1 MSSTPDMAFAP
12 NVQEIVRSDP
22 SQIPE
27 NFLVIR
33 NEEKGKSNNTADT
46 CHLSSEIPI
55 VDLSLLSRGHKEEL
69 NKLDQACKE
78 WGFFQV
84 VNHGVA
90 TEVLQE
96 MKDAT
101 AKFFELPLEEKNK
114 IRMPSDDFQGYGQ
127 AYAASQG
134 QTLDWSDALFLN
146 VYPSHHRKLKFWPTS
161 PEGFKDAIEA
171 YSSGVKRVGDELL
184 RSLSLTLGM
193 EKDALLKLH
202 QEVVQVLRVN
212 YYPTCHMPDKVLGL
226 SPHSDTGTITILMQ
240 EDNVTGLQIRKGGE
254 WVPVNP
260 IPNALVVNVG
270 DVIEILS
277 NGKYKSIE
285 HRAVTTE
292 TKARIS
298 YASFLL
304 PHLDVEVEPFDHIV
318 EALGSRRYKKV
329 KYGDY
334 LWSSLKG
341 KLKGKAHIETAKI
354 GS

>member
-12 NVQEIVRSDP
+12 NVQELVRSDP

-78 WGFFQV
+78 WGFFQ
-84 VNHGVA
+84 
-90 TEVLQE
+90 E

-114 IRMPSDDFQGYGQ
+114 IRMLSDDFQGYGQ

-161 PEGFKDAIEA
+161 PEGFTDAIGA

-212 YYPTCHMPDKVLGL
+212 YYPTCHMPDNVLGL

-254 WVPVNP
+254 WVPVKP

-334 LWSSLKG
+334 LGSSFKG
-341 KLKGKAHIETAKI
+341 KLKGKEHIETAKI